1 MNLNLNKN
9 ITNGYMWVET
19 ENVDYSFLNESLYNE
34 SEHYN
39 NIGELM
45 ESINEWNEQLG
56 TNYTSIKEFNYGEEY
71 RNIMTIK
78 EFNEYAKDMLVEVII
93 LN

>member
-45 ESINEWNEQLG
+45 ESINEWNGQLG